1 MKYIDSPEMLEKRGD
16 IMIMLKRAY
25 EVLDKEIEDLMN
37 NKSDPLNLLIKEIQ

>member
-37 NKSDPLNLLIKEIQ
+37 NKSDPLNLLIKEIK

>member
-16 IMIMLKRAY
+16 IMIMLKRAN

-37 NKSDPLNLLIKEIQ
+37 NKSDPLNLLIKEIK